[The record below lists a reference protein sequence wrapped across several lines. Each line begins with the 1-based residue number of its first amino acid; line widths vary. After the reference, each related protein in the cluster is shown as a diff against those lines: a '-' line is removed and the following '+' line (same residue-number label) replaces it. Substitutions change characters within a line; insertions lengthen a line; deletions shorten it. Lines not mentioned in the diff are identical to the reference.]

1 MDTLEHHLDFEE
13 LNINVCGKSA
23 PGMMLYGTATLTGD
37 EDGFSVVAVRLDGGA
52 WLRARGNGAG
62 GFPAAFED
70 ELFKRIAAVI
80 ENPKTAI
87 GKYAEGEWADVV
99 EAAKA
104 GDPDRAYDERR
115 DHAATERADRERE
128 AEHA

>member
-1 MDTLEHHLDFEE
+1 MDTLEHHLEFEE
-13 LNINVCGKSA
+13 LKIPVCGKNSS
-23 PGMMLYGTATLTGD
+23 GLMLYGTATLSGD
-37 EDGFSVVAVRLDGGA
+37 EDGFSVVFIELGNGTY
-52 WLRARGNGAG
+52 LRPRGNGAL

-80 ENPKTAI
+80 ENPKTDI
-87 GKYAEGEWADVV
+87 GNYAAGEWADVV
-99 EAAKA
+99 EDAKA

-115 DHAATERADRERE
+115 DREATESADRERE